1 MIVIGIDLGV
11 TGAVSGVSPS
21 GSVQVEDLPITVS
34 DAGEKRLDARGLMQ
48 LLRSMVPAG
57 EAGLIVTED
66 VRVRQIAGRAMS
78 HKTETALV
86 GLRYAVQAVAD
97 VARLQVRT
105 VQPQTWKRFYDI
117 REDKNGSVAR
127 QKAMQLFPIAAYK
140 LGRVK
145 DHNRAES
152 LLIAN
157 YGARVMA

>member
-1 MIVIGIDLGV
+1 
-11 TGAVSGVSPS
+11 
-21 GSVQVEDLPITVS
+21 
-34 DAGEKRLDARGLMQ
+34 
-48 LLRSMVPAG
+48 
-57 EAGLIVTED
+57 
-66 VRVRQIAGRAMS
+66 MS

-97 VARLQVRT
+97 IARLPVRT

-127 QKAMQLFPIAAYK
+127 QKAADLFPVAAHK

-157 YGARVMA
+157 YGARVMS